1 MIHTGVPACIGP
13 LVLTAAVGYR
23 HEMRS
28 CVVLCRVSEEMLKTY
43 LYPPGSDS
51 LALMCGPPGMQDAAM
66 VHLEKWGYTK
76 DRIII
81 F

>member
-1 MIHTGVPACIGP
+1 MARHI
-13 LVLTAAVGYR
+13 VLEQRMASAV
-23 HEMRS
+23 
-28 CVVLCRVSEEMLKTY
+28 
-43 LYPPGSDS
+43 
-51 LALMCGPPGMQDAAM
+51 MQDASM